1 MKYNI
6 LKFVTNTADQY
17 SATVSATFED
27 LDKAKVNYHQTL
39 ASLHNAS
46 DVKLACVK
54 MVTEYGYD
62 VQGYMEIVDHTVAET
77 QNETEIN

>member
-6 LKFVTNTADQY
+6 LKFITNTADQY
-17 SATVSATFED
+17 SASVGATFED

-54 MVTEYGYD
+54 LVTEYGYD
-62 VQGYMEIVDHTVAET
+62 VQGYMEIVDHTPEEV
-77 QNETEIN
+77 TEE

>member
-6 LKFVTNTADQY
+6 LKFITNTSDQY
-17 SATVSATFED
+17 LAEVSATFDD
-27 LDKAKVNYHQTL
+27 LSKAKVNYHNTL

-54 MVTEYGYD
+54 IVTEYGFD
-62 VQGYMEIVDHTVAET
+62 VEGCSEVVDHTSVESAE
-77 QNETEIN
+77 E